1 MSLRS
6 SLVVVIALAACL
18 DGDGGVSQSSEGGS
32 SGAGTGTSSSG
43 GQGSGDSG
51 DSGDSVAADPGSAGS
66 SEGEADTSGT
76 TGGDSTTTTDAFTS
90 SDSSGGIGYCSDGQ
104 IDPENDEEC
113 DNGELDSPDC
123 VLCQRVRIIFLT
135 STLLQGGAIN
145 GLTGADAYC
154 RSLALKAQQEVP
166 DSPIV
171 EPKNFKALLSTST
184 ESIGDRHFLGKGPYQ
199 LVNGLRVSRGFIEL
213 FTEPHEN
220 PINVNERSETMH
232 NNVWTGT
239 DVEGEPYPGI
249 DFCGDWHDF
258 NGTANFG
265 NSDQIDSD
273 WIHAAGDLNPDS
285 DCGSARP
292 IYCVEQE

>member
-1 MSLRS
+1 MSYRS
-6 SLVVVIALAACL
+6 RLVVVLALTACL
-18 DGDGGVSQSSEGGS
+18 EGDGGGSAQTAEAGS
-32 SGAGTGTSSSG
+32 SGSGTSTSTSSTQDGSESVAAGPGSTDSSG
-43 GQGSGDSG
+43 SGEVDTSGSTSGDS
-51 DSGDSVAADPGSAGS
+51 
-66 SEGEADTSGT
+66 TST
-76 TGGDSTTTTDAFTS
+76 TDATTTTTTG
-90 SDSSGGIGYCSDGQ
+90 SSGDVGYCSDGQ
-104 IDPENDEEC
+104 VDPEDDEEC

-123 VLCQRVRIIFLT
+123 VLCQRARIIFLT
-135 STLLQGGAIN
+135 SALLQGGAIN

-171 EPKNFKALLSTST
+171 EPMNFKALLSTST
-184 ESIGDRHFLGKGPYQ
+184 ESIWDRHFLGQGPYR
-199 LVNGLRVSRGFIEL
+199 LVNGLRVSRNFIEL

-239 DVEGEPYPGI
+239 DVDGEPYPGV
-249 DFCGDWHDF
+249 DYCGDWHDF

-265 NSDQIDSD
+265 NADRLDSG
-273 WIHAAGDLNPDS
+273 WVHYPGDLNPDS
-285 DCGSARP
+285 DCGSGRP